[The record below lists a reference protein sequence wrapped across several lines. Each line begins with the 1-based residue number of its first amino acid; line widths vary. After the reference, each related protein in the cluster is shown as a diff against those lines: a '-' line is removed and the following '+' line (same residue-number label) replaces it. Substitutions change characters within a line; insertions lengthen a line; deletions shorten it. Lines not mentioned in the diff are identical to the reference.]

1 MKFSKPLRA
10 SFAIL
15 VFVGSFFNLPHWGST
30 DVLAQV
36 KWYDVLAQDEWHRRH
51 NLQMQ
56 LVGGERARANE
67 ERKARAEAKL
77 QRAQRT
83 NNIYLDLIG
92 DFSRKAV
99 FSEALNLIGESE
111 ENLSQRQP
119 IVLEQLRWGFGLPT
133 RLLLAND
140 PQRSH
145 LYRGDRNDYFE
156 TYVEKSLSLSYL
168 QANPIARR
176 FFFLELDLYDRQQV
190 GELLRLLHDMA
201 SEKAL
206 RARDY
211 IGPSRKNLSETTEF
225 VQSIRSTIADLLLLL
240 EKTRNEGYLNWS
252 HRGGRRGTLS
262 GHDLIAALVSE
273 VVDSGVLNHKLGL
286 GDTTRYY
293 FTGSMPFYRAFVEML
308 KAHPHL
314 INNTNTL
321 SSPYLSKANRVK
333 LLSPESE
340 LSDLIGRNV
349 LTSTGRGDH
358 LFWDWWN
365 NGEERTRRWQLQVIV
380 REEIL
385 KVQKLNRER
394 PPGYPKDYRHSSEFM
409 NFLQYMAKQNVRLN
423 QVFESIVLN
432 LRFEFERDG
441 IIGPQSCRAVVPKPL
456 SR

>member
-1 MKFSKPLRA
+1 MKFPKTLRA

-30 DVLAQV
+30 DVLAQ
-36 KWYDVLAQDEWHRRH
+36 DEWHRDK
-51 NLQMQ
+51 NLQMK
-56 LVGGERARANE
+56 LADGERAREEE
-67 ERKARAEAKL
+67 ERVARAEAKF

-92 DFSRKAV
+92 DFSREAA

-119 IVLEQLRWGFGLPT
+119 IVLEQLRWGFGFPT

-140 PQRSH
+140 PQRYH

-156 TYVEKSLSLSYL
+156 TYVVKSLSLSYL
-168 QANPIARR
+168 QAHPIARR
-176 FFFLELDLYDRQQV
+176 FFFLELDLYDQKQV
-190 GELLRLLHDMA
+190 EELLRFLHDMA

-211 IGPSRKNLSETTEF
+211 SFKPRANLSNLSETTEF

-240 EKTRNEGYLNWS
+240 EKTRNDGYLTWS
-252 HRGGRRGTLS
+252 HRGARGNLY
-262 GHDLIAALVSE
+262 GHDLIAALVNE
-273 VVDSGVLNHKLGL
+273 VVDSGVLDHKLGL
-286 GDTTRYY
+286 GDTNRYY

-314 INNTNTL
+314 INNINTL

-340 LSDLIGRNV
+340 LSGLIGRNV
-349 LTSTGRGDH
+349 LTSTRHGNNV
-358 LFWDWWN
+358 FWDWWN

-394 PPGYPKDYRHSSEFM
+394 PPGYPEGYRHSSEFM
-409 NFLQYMAKQNVRLN
+409 NFLQSMARQNGRLN